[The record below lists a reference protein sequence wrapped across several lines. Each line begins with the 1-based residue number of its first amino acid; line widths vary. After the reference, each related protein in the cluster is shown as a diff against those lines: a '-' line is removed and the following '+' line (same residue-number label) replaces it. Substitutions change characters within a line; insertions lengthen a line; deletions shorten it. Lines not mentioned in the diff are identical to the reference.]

1 MNEREIKDKSLRL
14 EKDKWEIFG
23 MVAQEKWIHLFLNI
37 WSDQGLWFLV
47 TNLAHLRVA
56 AESYKTFMSIN
67 SLYLRSQEAGV

>member
-37 WSDQGLWFLV
+37 WSDQGLWFLE

-67 SLYLRSQEAGV
+67 SLYLSSQEAGV